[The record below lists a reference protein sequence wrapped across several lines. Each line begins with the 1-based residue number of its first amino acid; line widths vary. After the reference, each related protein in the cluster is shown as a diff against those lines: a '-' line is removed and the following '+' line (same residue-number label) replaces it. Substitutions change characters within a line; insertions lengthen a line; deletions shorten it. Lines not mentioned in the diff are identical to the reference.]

1 MALHLYLAQD
11 RLRALARQQM
21 LPAQAQ
27 GAALFADISGFTVL
41 TEALALR
48 HGERRGVEVLSQAV
62 GGVYDALITEVER
75 FGGSTL
81 SFAGD
86 AITCWFDAAGDAE
99 HAAPAAARAVQAAL
113 AMQRG
118 LQAAADV
125 AAAASTADA
134 ASSQTA
140 PLALKVS
147 VASGPAHR
155 LAIGDASIQTLDVLA
170 GSTVTR
176 VAMADALAQAG
187 DVLLDE
193 ATAAAVQAPV
203 LARRTH
209 ATGLVFA
216 LLDPTWRGPLQHAP
230 PRPSP
235 LVQPPPAEVLR
246 PWVLPFVFER
256 ETAGQGLFDTDLRPV
271 VALFLRFGA
280 KKARPVHKTGD
291 KPGEDLPR
299 RPS

>member
-1 MALHLYLAQD
+1 
-11 RLRALARQQM
+11 
-21 LPAQAQ
+21 
-27 GAALFADISGFTVL
+27 
-41 TEALALR
+41 
-48 HGERRGVEVLSQAV
+48 
-62 GGVYDALITEVER
+62 
-75 FGGSTL
+75 
-81 SFAGD
+81 
-86 AITCWFDAAGDAE
+86 
-99 HAAPAAARAVQAAL
+99 
-113 AMQRG
+113 
-118 LQAAADV
+118 
-125 AAAASTADA
+125 
-134 ASSQTA
+134 
-140 PLALKVS
+140 
-147 VASGPAHR
+147 
-155 LAIGDASIQTLDVLA
+155 
-170 GSTVTR
+170 
-176 VAMADALAQAG
+176 
-187 DVLLDE
+187 
-193 ATAAAVQAPV
+193 VQAPV

-291 KPGEDLPR
+291 KLGEDLPR